1 MGTGEKFLQEVMKTL
16 RDIPKEDRPREKLQ
30 KSGAEKLSDKE
41 LIAAIIG
48 RGVSGRDVYAV
59 SREINRCLQEKGGHL
74 SCEDLLAVEG
84 VGPTKA
90 CQIVAAFELARR
102 YLVKEQVKITTPE
115 DILPLVSALADKK
128 QEHFLCLTLNGAG
141 ELIAKRTITVG
152 LLNHSPVHPREVYAD
167 AITDRAAS
175 VIFVHNHPSGD
186 PSPSTQDVEITRQ
199 LQEAGAIL
207 GIRVLDHIV
216 VGKRGWESLK
226 QRGLM

>member
-1 MGTGEKFLQEVMKTL
+1 MKSL
-16 RDIPKEDRPREKLQ
+16 KDIPKADRPREKLQ
-30 KSGAEKLSDKE
+30 KSGPEKLSDKE

-48 RGVSGRDVYAV
+48 RGVPGRDVYAI
-59 SREINRCLQEKGGHL
+59 SREISRCLQQKGGHL
-74 SCEDLLAVEG
+74 SCEDLLSVEG

-102 YLVKEQVKITTPE
+102 FLVRDAVKITSPE
-115 DILPLVSALADKK
+115 DILPLVTTLNEKK

-141 ELIAKRTITVG
+141 ELIEKRTITVG

-186 PSPSTQDVEITRQ
+186 PSPSSQDVEITRQ

-207 GIRVLDHIV
+207 GIKVLDHIV
-216 VGKRGWESLK
+216 VGKRGWVSLK

>member
-1 MGTGEKFLQEVMKTL
+1 MKPL
-16 RDIPKEDRPREKLQ
+16 KDIPKADRPREKLQ
-30 KSGAEKLSDKE
+30 KSGPEKLSDKE

-48 RGVSGRDVYAV
+48 RGVPGRDVYAI
-59 SREINRCLQEKGGHL
+59 SREISRCLQQKGVHL
-74 SCEDLLAVEG
+74 SCEDLLSVEG

-102 YLVKEQVKITTPE
+102 FLVRDVVKITSPE
-115 DILPLVSALADKK
+115 DILPLVSDLNGKK

-141 ELIAKRTITVG
+141 ELIAKRTVTVG

-186 PSPSTQDVEITRQ
+186 PSPSSQDVEITRQ

-216 VGKRGWESLK
+216 VGKRGWVSLK